1 MKVSKQ
7 LLIHIMDSA
16 SFDKEHVS
24 KGAFEL
30 NQLSAI
36 IHPMNILGWLS
47 QNELYDEFRNLF
59 IFILITHI
67 HHLTFQF
74 FPAFFALHQHG
85 DNNKFKT

>member
-47 QNELYDEFRNLF
+47 QFR
-59 IFILITHI
+59 
-67 HHLTFQF
+67 
-74 FPAFFALHQHG
+74 
-85 DNNKFKT
+85 